1 VSAIDRV
8 DAFLQSAR
16 VEIRSERERAEAAL
30 WRDAMRGGHDAR
42 EKVTGVVGD
51 DAAASDDAAESQ
63 KNTKGSAS
71 DFLQKKVVGGETRS
85 SSPSPSNAPSGFFPV
100 PSALGRHARDGDDTV
115 SVPNDERETFGGET
129 ENPDEKAGLDSTR
142 DESPGLVVVAS
153 LVEKI
158 PNLAGLARTCEVLG
172 AERLVLADLGVTK
185 HKDFTSVSVTAEKW
199 LRLDECPIFGLK
211 EYLSRLKRE
220 GYALVGLEQTRGAE
234 DVEAHAW
241 HRKTALV
248 LGREREGVDAD
259 ILGMLDACVVI
270 RQRGMIRSLNVHVS
284 ASMAVSRYAAAA
296 ALHGWQ

>member
-1 VSAIDRV
+1 
-8 DAFLQSAR
+8 
-16 VEIRSERERAEAAL
+16 
-30 WRDAMRGGHDAR
+30 MRGGHDAR

-51 DAAASDDAAESQ
+51 DDAASDDDAESK
-63 KNTKGSAS
+63 KNSKVSAS
-71 DFLQKKVVGGETRS
+71 DFLQKKVVGGEPQPRS
-85 SSPSPSNAPSGFFPV
+85 QSNAPSGGRFAFDGENTHENV
-100 PSALGRHARDGDDTV
+100 TSADEKEKEKETGETAASSAAARDG
-115 SVPNDERETFGGET
+115 
-129 ENPDEKAGLDSTR
+129 
-142 DESPGLVVVAS
+142 SPGLVVVAS

-172 AERLVLADLGVTK
+172 AERLVLADLGVAK

-199 LRLDECPIFGLK
+199 LRLDECPIFGLPA
-211 EYLSRLKRE
+211 YLARLKRE
-220 GYALVGLEQTRGAE
+220 GYFLVGLEQTRGAE

-284 ASMAVSRYAAAA
+284 ASMAVSRYAAKA
-296 ALHGWQ
+296 HREGW

>member
-1 VSAIDRV
+1 
-8 DAFLQSAR
+8 
-16 VEIRSERERAEAAL
+16 
-30 WRDAMRGGHDAR
+30 
-42 EKVTGVVGD
+42 
-51 DAAASDDAAESQ
+51 
-63 KNTKGSAS
+63 
-71 DFLQKKVVGGETRS
+71 
-85 SSPSPSNAPSGFFPV
+85 
-100 PSALGRHARDGDDTV
+100 
-115 SVPNDERETFGGET
+115 
-129 ENPDEKAGLDSTR
+129 
-142 DESPGLVVVAS
+142 LVVVAS

-199 LRLDECPIFGLK
+199 LRLDECPIFGLAA
-211 EYLSRLKRE
+211 YLKRLKRE